1 MKTKQLK
8 IILLLSLIGLPMLA
22 GAQYAGVQT
31 APTPITRFE
40 DILRIL
46 NTLINWIFTILLI
59 VAVIFII
66 MAAFAYLG
74 SAGDAEK
81 VQSASNKLI
90 YAAVAVG
97 VGLIAKGVEFV
108 VRQLV
113 GA

>member
-1 MKTKQLK
+1 
-8 IILLLSLIGLPMLA
+8 
-22 GAQYAGVQT
+22 
-31 APTPITRFE
+31 
-40 DILRIL
+40 
-46 NTLINWIFTILLI
+46 
-59 VAVIFII
+59 